1 MDVTDDPI
9 DVTELVETIDS
20 LGEVSENP
28 SFLLYT
34 AISEIATADQMNDD
48 DPIKPYQQEHVV
60 GMTIVSA
67 VLYANYF
74 DVDVAEAVTEAT
86 IEVETL
92 LEQLSGSDE

>member
-9 DVTELVETIDS
+9 DVTELTETVAS

-34 AISEIATADQMNDD
+34 AISEIATADQMNDS
-48 DPIKPYQQEHVV
+48 DPIKQYQQEHVV

-67 VLYANYF
+67 VLYAHYF
-74 DVDVAEAVTEAT
+74 DVDVSEAVTDAT

-92 LEQLSGSDE
+92 LSQMSE